1 MNELGVARRGSEV
14 PLNGPCRGFPTEQ
27 VSERGKEAS
36 DEAWPIFGPT
46 AARHSLGSERAS

>member
-1 MNELGVARRGSEV
+1 MNELGIARRGSEV
-14 PLNGPCRGFPTEQ
+14 PLNGWGRGFPTDQ
-27 VSERGKEAS
+27 VSERGREAP